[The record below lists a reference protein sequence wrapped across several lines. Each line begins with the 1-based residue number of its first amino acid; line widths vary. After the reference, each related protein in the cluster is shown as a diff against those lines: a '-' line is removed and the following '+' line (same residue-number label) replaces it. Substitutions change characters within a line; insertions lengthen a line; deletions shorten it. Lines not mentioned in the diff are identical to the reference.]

1 MVKLEIINKN
11 DCLFNLKDDRNNKYE
26 FCIEFY
32 DIDVSPEIGDYI
44 NISAELLNPRYAG
57 YSTLYAFGN
66 LENPCGRENLD
77 IDDIDIIKVITK
89 NKEIILKRLY
99 G

>member
-11 DCLFNLKDDRNNKYE
+11 GSLYSFKDEKNNSYE
-26 FCIEFY
+26 FNMEFF
-32 DIDVSPEIGDYI
+32 DIDVSPKIGDYI

-57 YSTLYAFGN
+57 YSTLYSFGN
-66 LENPCGRENLD
+66 LENPCGRKKLD
-77 IDDIDIIKVITK
+77 INDIDIINVITE

>member
-11 DCLFNLKDDRNNKYE
+11 GSLYSFKDEKNNSYE
-26 FCIEFY
+26 FSMEFF
-32 DIDVSPEIGDYI
+32 DIDVSPKIGDYI

-57 YSTLYAFGN
+57 YSTLYSFGN
-66 LENPCGRENLD
+66 LENPCGRKNLD
-77 IDDIDIIKVITK
+77 INDIDIINIITE